1 MALDKGE
8 RAEYGQKYGRISIA
22 TFYPNTLLNGVKRL
36 DTIVQKRYVTAL
48 TPYLRSGQS
57 FTAKFSN
64 EQVEMVKGGWLNS
77 PLAPFDSITQQ
88 FLSPVRAA
96 TTLIRAFYRNPPS
109 RRNRA
114 FTALVSRQRLAWV
127 LDHSRDALFDARF
140 VFIGMRDTGLR
151 LVYSFDSAQVDL
163 AGLLS
168 ALWNPQV
175 LTNPG
180 TTIGPVTV
188 RYAKS
193 IPANTSTLRF
203 VFDIQT
209 SYPDVLV
216 YAPRERITN
225 VFALA
230 VKHANFIPQ
239 LVRGL
244 DHTYGRKPAA

>member
-1 MALDKGE
+1 M
-8 RAEYGQKYGRISIA
+8 
-22 TFYPNTLLNGVKRL
+22 KRL
-36 DTIVQKRYVTAL
+36 NTFTQKRYVTAL
-48 TPYLRSGQS
+48 TPHLRSGQS
-57 FTAKFSN
+57 FVAEFSD
-64 EQVEMVKGGWLNS
+64 EQVEMVEGGWLNS

-88 FLSPVRAA
+88 FLRPVRSA
-96 TTLIRAFYRNPPS
+96 TTLVRAFYRNPPS

-114 FTALVSRQRLAWV
+114 FEALVSKQRLAWV

-151 LVYSFDSAQVDL
+151 LVYSFDSDQADL
-163 AGLLS
+163 AGLFG
-168 ALWNPQV
+168 ALWNPQFLV
-175 LTNPG
+175 NPG

-193 IPANTSTLRF
+193 IPPDTSTLRF
-203 VFDIQT
+203 VFDIRT

-216 YAPRERITN
+216 YAPSERITD

-230 VKHANFIPQ
+230 VKYANFTPP

-244 DHTYGRKPAA
+244 HHTYGRKHAA